1 VIHVDGVAK
10 SYGGARVVGPV
21 SLHVAPRAT
30 LALIGPSGSGK
41 STVLRMIVGLVAPDE
56 GTIVVGGEAM
66 TASSAEPLRRRI
78 GYVIQ
83 EGGLFP
89 HLDAHGNAVLMAR
102 HLGWSDARIRARLE
116 ELVPLVRLRPELLT
130 RYPGQLSG
138 GERQRVALLRALFLD
153 PDVLLLDEP
162 FGALDPLVRSELRD
176 ELRGVFRA
184 LAKTVL
190 LVTHDLADAA
200 TLAERVAVMSEGRI
214 VDEGTLAELVSRPP
228 ESISA
233 RLVAAARVVE
243 GTGTLS

>member
-1 VIHVDGVAK
+1 VIRVDGVSK
-10 SYGGARVVGPV
+10 SFGGARVGPITLEV
-21 SLHVAPRAT
+21 PARST

-56 GTIVVGGEAM
+56 GTLVVSNEAM
-66 TASSAEPLRRRI
+66 AASSAERLRKRI

-89 HLDAHGNAVLMAR
+89 HLTARGNAVLMAR
-102 HLGWSDARIRARLE
+102 HLGWSDARIAARLD
-116 ELVPLVRLRPELLT
+116 ELVPLVHLEAALLA
-130 RYPGQLSG
+130 RYPAQLSG

-162 FGALDPLVRSELRD
+162 FGALDILVRSELRD
-176 ELRGVFRA
+176 ELRGLFRT

-200 TLAERVAVMSEGRI
+200 VLADRMAVMSEGRV
-214 VDEGTLAELVSRPP
+214 VDGGTLEDLLERPAGTFA
-228 ESISA
+228 A
-233 RLVAAARVVE
+233 RFVAAARTREVV
-243 GTGTLS
+243 GR